1 MHAVAFG
8 TVAGPEQLT
17 ISELRWAASA
27 RRAMCSI
34 SRRMKALS
42 DRPWSSARHR
52 DIPAVPTAANR
63 DGVCAAA
70 ARPQAQLLSHFSLS
84 LGELRAGPWQRPSA
98 RRVVELVLISPGRR
112 IRREVAAEALFPQ
125 LAATEASN
133 ALRKALSLAR
143 SALSA
148 LGEEAGRLLS
158 ADRDRIWASPEIAVD
173 SEAHQGSLRS
183 ALGLP
188 SGHERD
194 EALSAALGEE
204 GTLLEDEPF
213 ADWALR
219 PRRPSKLY
227 AMRLTCAWP
236 GTVPKALAVR
246 RLTASSRHGKP
257 AFPRRHLRGGGHRFG
272 PGVCGSGPPL
282 VGGGYVPALPRSSER
297 AGLASVARPR

>member
-1 MHAVAFG
+1 M
-8 TVAGPEQLT
+8 
-17 ISELRWAASA
+17 
-27 RRAMCSI
+27 
-34 SRRMKALS
+34 
-42 DRPWSSARHR
+42 
-52 DIPAVPTAANR
+52 PAAANR

-70 ARPQAQLLSHFSLS
+70 ARPQAQLLGPFSLS
-84 LGELRAGPWQRPSA
+84 LGELSAGPWQRPSA

-188 SGHERD
+188 SGRERD

-219 PRRPSKLY
+219 PREALEALRHEAHLCLARDRAKGFGCSAPDCVVQAWQACFSHDATCEEAATALVRAY
-227 AMRLTCAWP
+227 AVQGRRSSAAATYQHCRA
-236 GTVPKALAVR
+236 ALKELGLRASPALDEMYASYAPR
-246 RLTASSRHGKP
+246 ASSAAGARVHHQNDELRLVSVLFVEVTG
-257 AFPRRHLRGGGHRFG
+257 PRRAA
-272 PGVCGSGPPL
+272 GSGRRTY
-282 VGGGYVPALPRSSER
+282 GN
-297 AGLASVARPR
+297 